1 MKRKWF
7 ATVFSV
13 AMAAGAVA
21 LAQPDNRDQDAK
33 HQHDNG
39 GPAQHG
45 GGNRGGGGPAP
56 QGASPQGGARGEGG
70 GAPQGGRGGA
80 FMNAPPSQS
89 EGVRASEGGGPQGRA
104 RGNPHVFGAAPRAN
118 ENAGARGGAPAGAET
133 NGGAGANR
141 GASGRAG
148 FSQTAPAQAPAQG
161 RRGRTAGFSQTAP
174 TQPPAGRS
182 GQAFTGAGAASGGGG
197 AARGHAGFMANGVA
211 RQGQVTFGAPGYRPG
226 GTARPRYNRA
236 YFPPAVT
243 AQQRYQW
250 QGGWTSQPG
259 YYHRHWGYGDYLP
272 HGWYGS
278 NFWIGSY
285 WFYGLP
291 VAPFGFAWV
300 RLGPDAVLVNLYTGL
315 VVEVVYGLFW

>member
-7 ATVFSV
+7 ATALSV

-39 GPAQHG
+39 APAQHG
-45 GGNRGGGGPAP
+45 GGNRGGGAAP
-56 QGASPQGGARGEGG
+56 QGAARGENG
-70 GAPQGGRGGA
+70 GAPQGGRTGG
-80 FMNAPPSQS
+80 FMSAPPGQA
-89 EGVRASEGGGPQGRA
+89 EGVRATEGGGPGRA
-104 RGNPHVFGAAPRAN
+104 RGNPHTFGAGPRAN
-118 ENAGARGGAPAGAET
+118 EANRGERGGATAGTET

-141 GASGRAG
+141 SV
-148 FSQTAPAQAPAQG
+148 S
-161 RRGRTAGFSQTAP
+161 GRTAGFSQTAP
-174 TQPPAGRS
+174 VQMPAQGRAGR
-182 GQAFTGAGAASGGGG
+182 AFTAGG
-197 AARGHAGFMANGVA
+197 AATSGAATGATTRGHAGVMSNGVA
-211 RQGQVTFGAPGYRPG
+211 RQGQVTFGAPGFRPG
-226 GTARPRYNRA
+226 GTARPHYNRA

-243 AQQRYQW
+243 AQQRYEW

-272 HGWYGS
+272 RGWFGS
-278 NFWIGSY
+278 DFWIGSY

-291 VAPFGFAWV
+291 IAPFGFAWV
-300 RLGPDAVLVNLYTGL
+300 RVGPDAVLVNLYTGL